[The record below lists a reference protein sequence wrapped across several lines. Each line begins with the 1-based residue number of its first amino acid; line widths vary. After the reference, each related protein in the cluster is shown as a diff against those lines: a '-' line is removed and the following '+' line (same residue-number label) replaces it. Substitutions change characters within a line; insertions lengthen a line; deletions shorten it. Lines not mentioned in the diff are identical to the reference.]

1 MATAAQFVARHRFA
15 RLTAR
20 KARAT
25 ADQIRGLEVN
35 RALEIL
41 QRDPFDSNDVK
52 NIYDLAAGLAKES
65 HKVTL
70 FLVQNGVLPA
80 RLGAKSGALAA
91 LAGDGVE
98 VLADAFSLEER
109 GISSSRLVPGIAPAP
124 LDVVVDQLAEGRKAI
139 WH

>member
-1 MATAAQFVARHRFA
+1 MANY
-15 RLTAR
+15 LL
-20 KARAT
+20 
-25 ADQIRGLEVN
+25 IES
-35 RALEIL
+35 
-41 QRDPFDSNDVK
+41 RDPFDSNDVK

-80 RLGAKSGALAA
+80 RQGAKSGALAA

-98 VLADAFSLEER
+98 VLADAFSLGER